1 MYHRHAHF
9 DTPLPY
15 KTASSKKQTKH
26 TKHTWSLSLANATS
40 VSLNQKI
47 FAKVFVRGCSSNGR
61 ARALHAR
68 GTGIDTL
75 LLHILFFVG
84 FPDKTTAKGFE
95 HKTTARGFEPLR
107 AEPSR
112 FQICLLNHSFF
123 FMCTGAPVSC
133 CVGIF
138 SGAGALFVPDATEV
152 ALPSA

>member
-75 LLHILFFVG
+75 LLHILFLLG
-84 FPDKTTAKGFE
+84 FQTKRQLRDLNTKRQLGDLNPCGQSPADFKSASLTTRTSCPLAIYTISSVLE
-95 HKTTARGFEPLR
+95 TAGSEENRTLTF
-107 AEPSR
+107 
-112 FQICLLNHSFF
+112 
-123 FMCTGAPVSC
+123 CTLV
-133 CVGIF
+133 V
-138 SGAGALFVPDATEV
+138 L
-152 ALPSA
+152 

>member
-75 LLHILFFVG
+75 LFHILFFVG

-112 FQICLLNHSFF
+112 FQICLLNHSDKLSPGYLHDQFR
-123 FMCTGAPVSC
+123 S
-133 CVGIF
+133 
-138 SGAGALFVPDATEV
+138 
-152 ALPSA
+152 

>member
-95 HKTTARGFEPLR
+95 HKTTASLNPCGQSPADFKSASLTTRTSCPLAIYTISSVLETAGSEENR
-107 AEPSR
+107 TLT
-112 FQICLLNHSFF
+112 F
-123 FMCTGAPVSC
+123 CTLV
-133 CVGIF
+133 V
-138 SGAGALFVPDATEV
+138 L
-152 ALPSA
+152 

>member
-61 ARALHAR
+61 ARVLCMHEAQGSIPCFSTFCFLLGFQTKRQLRDLNTKRQLGDLNPCGQSPADFISASLTT
-68 GTGIDTL
+68 GT
-75 LLHILFFVG
+75 
-84 FPDKTTAKGFE
+84 
-95 HKTTARGFEPLR
+95 
-107 AEPSR
+107 S
-112 FQICLLNHSFF
+112 CLL
-123 FMCTGAPVSC
+123 
-133 CVGIF
+133 
-138 SGAGALFVPDATEV
+138 ALFTRSVPFLKQQGRKRTELSPF
-152 ALPSA
+152 AH